1 MRSVLGA
8 LGALC
13 GVICWGAGCVSG
25 AAGGVAEGEQGRNGV
40 EPAGANAEHRSP
52 SGMCG
57 TGAPDSDGVCQDAAV
72 ERGRSGSGAGEP
84 GAAARAEPGCRRRP
98 FSRQFPAT
106 SATLRGFAIDKTGGA
121 LLAGSFEGELGFGDT
136 RLESAGA
143 ADAFVAKLDACGN
156 PLWAKRF
163 GDAVAQAA
171 IDAAAGKGGHALV
184 LGEFSGS
191 LDLGTHQLTAAS
203 PSGADLFL
211 AKLGPSGA
219 TRWSAQITAEE
230 DAILSGTAL
239 AADGDGGALVLGRL
253 EGAAKVAGVRIERR
267 AIGAFVVRLDASGSV
282 VWVSLPPSGS
292 DSEEIGIEVDADGN
306 VFLAS
311 QDGRGSATFV
321 TKLDEGGQLEWHKRF
336 RGSSDQL
343 EMAYDL
349 AVDPDGA
356 ALLSGSGVFGD
367 PELSGGPRPFV
378 AKLDDD
384 GDVLWVKRF
393 DVQSPR
399 QVTAGGESVLLAGDA
414 LCEAAE
420 DPASCSAWAAGLS
433 PGGEDEWTQRI
444 GADVRVSGLEVD
456 PWEQPVLAGWFQ
468 GTIELGGDKLSSE
481 QGALFLS
488 RLSESD

>member
-13 GVICWGAGCVSG
+13 GVICCGAGCVSG
-25 AAGGVAEGEQGRNGV
+25 AAGGVAEGEPGRDGV
-40 EPAGANAEHRSP
+40 APVGANVEHRSP
-52 SGMCG
+52 PGMCG
-57 TGAPDSDGVCQDAAV
+57 TGAADRDGVCQDAAV
-72 ERGRSGSGAGEP
+72 ERGRSVSGAEEP
-84 GAAARAEPGCRRRP
+84 GAGARAEPGCRRRP
-98 FSRQFPAT
+98 FSRQFPVT
-106 SATLRGFAIDKTGGA
+106 SATLRGFAMDPTGGA
-121 LLAGSFEGELGFGDT
+121 LLAGSFEGELRFGDT

-156 PLWAKRF
+156 PLWGKRF
-163 GDAVAQAA
+163 GDAVAQGAV
-171 IDAAAGKGGHALV
+171 DVAAGKGGHALV
-184 LGEFSGS
+184 LGEFSGT
-191 LDLGTHQLTAAS
+191 LDLGTRRLTAAS
-203 PSGADLFL
+203 PSGADLFV

-219 TRWSAQITAEE
+219 TRWAAQITADE

-267 AIGAFVVRLDASGSV
+267 AIGAFVVRLDASGHV
-282 VWVSLPPSGS
+282 AWVSLPPSGS
-292 DSEEIGIEVDADGN
+292 DSEEIGIEVDEHRN
-306 VFLAS
+306 VYLAS

-321 TKLDEGGQLEWHKRF
+321 TKLDDGGDLEWHQRF

-343 EMAYDL
+343 EMAFDL
-349 AVDPDGA
+349 AVAPDGA

-367 PELSGGPRPFV
+367 PELPGGPRPFV
-378 AKLDDD
+378 AKLDDN

-393 DVQSPR
+393 DAQSPR
-399 QVTAGGESVLLAGDA
+399 QVTASEEGVVLAGDA

-433 PGGEDEWTQRI
+433 ASGEEEWTQRI
-444 GADVRVSGLEVD
+444 GADVRVSGLEMD
-456 PWEQPVLAGWFQ
+456 PWERPVLAGWFR
-468 GTIELGGDKLSSE
+468 GTIALGGDELSSE

-488 RLSESD
+488 RLSESR